1 MAASRQLAAIMFTDV
16 AGFTEATQRDEKGA
30 LGLLDELQDVAAP
43 LFERHHGR
51 QVKSMGDGLLV
62 EFPDALNAVECAVD
76 LQRALADRNAEPR
89 SIPLRIRIGLHL
101 GDVERRGADIVGD
114 SVNVASRVEPLAEPG
129 GICLSEHVV
138 AQVRNKVSYRLE
150 NVGTRTL
157 KGVRDPVGVYR
168 VILPWVDA
176 GSMTTSEAPRLAV
189 LPLANISPDSRD
201 EYFADGL
208 TEELIAVLS
217 RLKGLRVIART
228 SVSQY
233 KTAPKPIRQIGAELG
248 VGAVLEGSVRRS
260 GDRLRITLQ
269 LIDVTTEEHRWAETY
284 DREMKDVFEIQAD
297 VAERTAR
304 ALRLQLIGSER
315 EAVRKAPMRDLEA
328 YDAFLHGIA
337 AFQRTADAGW
347 TRQGIERAAEYFD
360 ATIAR
365 EPQSAAPY
373 AHLANLLIAGMGESL
388 SKREVESKVRDLVA
402 AATRLG
408 PDESDA
414 HTARGNFALQFERD
428 WGRAEEEFRRAI
440 SLNPS
445 SMQAHGWYGI
455 LLFSQGRF
463 QESVQEFRAAGDLDP
478 LFHQMWYWRIRALD
492 HGGNPEAAIEY
503 AREAISRDPTEPY
516 LHVQLGGLLYRQGRF
531 DEARQEAAL
540 ATGPIPGSARAIGRA
555 ELLAALGDPSEAR
568 TIIAKWE
575 GHTDLQYLRPLYVA
589 RLLATLGRL
598 DDALAAIEEDSA
610 DGDQSLW
617 MDFRQRSFDPIRTNP
632 RFVAL
637 LRRMNLPY

>member
-16 AGFTEATQRDEKGA
+16 AGFTEATQRDEKSA
-30 LGLLDELQDVAAP
+30 LRLLEELQEVAAP

-62 EFPDALNAVECAVD
+62 EFPDALNAVECAVE
-76 LQRALADRNAEPR
+76 LQRALADRNAESG
-89 SIPLRIRIGLHL
+89 SIPMRIRIGLHL

-114 SVNVASRVEPLAEPG
+114 SVNVASRVEPLADPG

-150 NVGTRTL
+150 NIGNRTL

-168 VILPWVDA
+168 VILPWA
-176 GSMTTSEAPRLAV
+176 EAASIATGEAPRLAV
-189 LPLANISPDSRD
+189 LPLANISPEVRD

-208 TEELIAVLS
+208 TEELISVLS

-260 GDRLRITLQ
+260 GNRLRITLQ
-269 LIDVTTEEHRWAETY
+269 LIDVTTEDHRWAETY
-284 DREMKDVFEIQAD
+284 DREMKDIFEIQAD
-297 VAERTAR
+297 VAERTAH
-304 ALRLQLIGSER
+304 ALRLELIGSER

-328 YDAFLHGIA
+328 YDAFLQGIA

-347 TRQGIERAAEYFD
+347 TRQGIERAAAYFE

-365 EPQSAAPY
+365 EPHSAAAY

-388 SKREVESKVRDLVA
+388 SKKEVETRIRDLVA
-402 AATRLG
+402 SATRLG

-414 HTARGNFALQFERD
+414 HTARGNFALQFEGD
-428 WGRAEEEFRRAI
+428 WRRAEEEFRRAI

-463 QESVQEFRAAGDLDP
+463 QEAVQEFRSAEELDP
-478 LFHQMWYWRIRALD
+478 LFHQMWHWRIRALD
-492 HGGNPEAAIEY
+492 HGGDPEGAIEY
-503 AREAISRDPTEPY
+503 AREAISKDPTDPY
-516 LHVQLGGLLYRQGRF
+516 LHVQLGWLLLRQGRV

-540 ATGPIPGSARAIGRA
+540 ASGPIAGAGRAIGRA
-555 ELLAALGDPSEAR
+555 ELLAALGDSSEAR
-568 TIIAKWE
+568 AMIEKWD
-575 GHTDLQYLRPLYVA
+575 GHTDPQYLRPLYVA

-598 DDALAAIEEDSA
+598 DEALTVVEEDSD

-617 MDFRQRSFDPIRTNP
+617 IDFRQHSFDRIRTDP

-637 LRRMNLPY
+637 LRRMNLPG

>member
-1 MAASRQLAAIMFTDV
+1 VATNRQLAAIMFTDV
-16 AGFTEATQRDEKGA
+16 AGFTEATQRDEKAA
-30 LGLLDELQDVAAP
+30 LRLLDELQEAAAP
-43 LFERHHGR
+43 LFEGHHGR

-76 LQRALADRNAEPR
+76 LQRALADRNAGLGA
-89 SIPLRIRIGLHL
+89 IPLRLRIGVHL

-114 SVNVASRVEPLAEPG
+114 AVNVASRVEPLAEPG
-129 GICLSEHVV
+129 GICLSEHV
-138 AQVRNKVSYRLE
+138 AALVRNKVSYRLE
-150 NVGTRTL
+150 NIGTRTL
-157 KGVRDPVGVYR
+157 KGVRDPVGVFR
-168 VILPWVDA
+168 VILPWLDA
-176 GSMTTSEAPRLAV
+176 GPIMAGGAPRLAV
-189 LPLANISPDSRD
+189 LPLANISPDAKD

-233 KTAPKPIRQIGAELG
+233 KTAPKSIRQIGAELG

-269 LIDVTTEEHRWAETY
+269 LIDVSTEEHRWAESY

-297 VAERTAR
+297 VAERTAH
-304 ALRLQLIGSER
+304 ALRLELIGSER

-328 YDAFLHGIA
+328 YDAFLQGIA

-347 TRQGIERAAEYFD
+347 TRPGVERAAAYFE

-365 EPQSAAPY
+365 EPHSAAPY
-373 AHLANLLIAGMGESL
+373 AHLANLLIAGMGECL
-388 SKREVESKVRDLVA
+388 AKKEVEGRVRDLVA
-402 AATRLG
+402 SATRLG

-445 SMQAHGWYGI
+445 SMQAHAWYGI
-455 LLFSQGRF
+455 LLFTQGRF
-463 QESVQEFRAAGDLDP
+463 PEAVQEFRAAGDLDP
-478 LFHQMWYWRIRALD
+478 LFHQTWHWRIRALD
-492 HGGNPEAAIEY
+492 HGGNPE
-503 AREAISRDPTEPY
+503 EAIAYTRDAISKDPVDPY
-516 LHVQLGGLLYRQGRF
+516 LHVQLGTLLLRQGRL

-540 ATGPIPGSARAIGRA
+540 ASGPIAGSARAIGRA

-568 TIIAKWE
+568 TLIAKWE
-575 GHTDLQYLRPLYVA
+575 GQADPQYLRPLYVA
-589 RLLATLGRL
+589 RLLVTLGRL
-598 DDALAAIEEDSA
+598 NDALTIIEQDSS

-617 MDFRQRSFDPIRTNP
+617 IDFRQRAFDPIRTDP

-637 LRRMNLPY
+637 LRQMKLPE